1 VKRILALAG
10 LVVALCGSAMA
21 QETTQPP
28 VDPPVAADD
37 TATPTDAAAP
47 VVDPATVL
55 DPAPAPAE
63 PQWVGPEV
71 KLETSLGDIVIV
83 LDTVGAPKTAKQ
95 FVGLVKGKHYD
106 GAIVYRIE
114 TGFVIQFGDLNAKLE
129 YRRPKLG
136 TIPLET
142 ENNKHSRGAIAM
154 ARGEATDSGQSTV
167 YIDLAENTG
176 LGATPGA
183 PPNTT
188 GYAVFGHVVQGMD
201 IVDAIAG
208 VELAPPGEKHPFPGK
223 LPLTPVVIKKAT
235 VIKE

>member
-1 VKRILALAG
+1 MKRILALLG
-10 LVVALCGSAMA
+10 MIVALGAPAMA

-28 VDPPVAADD
+28 ADQP
-37 TATPTDAAAP
+37 ALTDGAAP
-47 VVDPATVL
+47 VDPNAQPVDPAAQVE
-55 DPAPAPAE
+55 PAA

-71 KLETSLGDIVIV
+71 KLETSMGDILIV
-83 LDTVGAPKTAKQ
+83 LDMEGAPKTAKQ
-95 FVGLVKGKHYD
+95 FMGLVKGKHYD

-142 ENNKHSRGAIAM
+142 ANNKHTRGAIAM

-176 LGATPGA
+176 LGADPDA

-201 IVDAIAG
+201 VVDAIAG

-235 VIKE
+235 VVKE

>member
-1 VKRILALAG
+1 
-10 LVVALCGSAMA
+10 MA
-21 QETTQPP
+21 QEGTQPP
-28 VDPPVAADD
+28 VDPAAVTVDPNAV
-37 TATPTDAAAP
+37 TVQPEGTLEPP
-47 VVDPATVL
+47 VDPATIN

-71 KLETSLGDIVIV
+71 KLATSMGDIVIV

-95 FVGLVKGKHYD
+95 FLGLVKSKHYD

-114 TGFVIQFGDLNAKLE
+114 PGFVIQFGDLDAKLE

-136 TIPLET
+136 NVPLET
-142 ENNKHSRGAIAM
+142 VDNKHTRGAVAL
-154 ARGEATDSGQSTV
+154 ARAEEPGSGQSTI
-167 YIDLAENTG
+167 YIDLSENTG

-201 IVDAIAG
+201 IVDAIAA
-208 VELAPPGEKHPFPGK
+208 VELGAPGPKDPFPGK
-223 LPLTPVVIKKAT
+223 LPKVAVVIKKAT
-235 VIKE
+235 VTKE

>member
-1 VKRILALAG
+1 MKRILAIAGMLA
-10 LVVALCGSAMA
+10 ALWAGPLSGAALA

-28 VDPPVAADD
+28 ADQPVLMDGVS
-37 TATPTDAAAP
+37 P
-47 VVDPATVL
+47 VDPATVT
-55 DPAPAPAE
+55 DPAAPAE

-71 KLETSLGDIVIV
+71 KLETSMGDIIIV
-83 LDTVGAPKTAKQ
+83 LDMVGAPKTAKQ
-95 FVGLVKGKHYD
+95 FMGLVKGKHYD
-106 GAIVYRIE
+106 GAIVYRVE

-142 ENNKHSRGAIAM
+142 ANNKHTRGAIAM
-154 ARGEATDSGQSTV
+154 ARGEETDSGQSTV
-167 YIDLAENTG
+167 YIDLSENTG
-176 LGATPGA
+176 LGADPDA

-201 IVDAIAG
+201 VVDAIAG

-235 VIKE
+235 VVRE

>member
-1 VKRILALAG
+1 MKRILAVVG
-10 LVVALCGSAMA
+10 MVVALGGAAVA

-28 VDPPVAADD
+28 ADPPVAASD
-37 TATPTDAAAP
+37 TATPADGAAP
-47 VVDPATVL
+47 VADPSTVL
-55 DPAPAPAE
+55 DPAPAAAE

-71 KLETSLGDIVIV
+71 KLETSMGDILIV

-95 FVGLVKGKHYD
+95 FLGLVKGKHYD

-154 ARGEATDSGQSTV
+154 ARGEETDSGQSTV
-167 YIDLAENTG
+167 YVDLAENTG

-201 IVDAIAG
+201 VVDAIAG

-235 VIKE
+235 VVKE